1 MTQNIPSLS
10 FPLHRSRRLR
20 HNSTIRSMVREYSV
34 TGDDLVMPYFILDGD
49 NTREAIQSMPH
60 IFRLSIDLIMLELTE
75 FIPLGLRAIALFPVT
90 PSALKDDT
98 GSHSDNPDNLICRAI
113 RAIKQKFPEILII
126 ADVALD
132 PYTSHG
138 HDGIL
143 DTSGY
148 MVNDKTVDAL
158 VKQSLNQVRAGADI
172 IAPSDMCDGR
182 IKAIRMALEAN
193 DYVNTIIMAYS
204 AKYASSLYTPFR
216 DAVGSGGSLIGDK
229 KTYQMDYANAS
240 EALNEISLDIL
251 EGADIVMIKP
261 AMMYQDIIRQTADNF
276 SVPICAYQVSGEY
289 AMLHFLAEQNPSNRH
304 AIILESLTALKRS
317 GCDMII
323 SYFTKKF
330 FKINS

>member
-1 MTQNIPSLS
+1 MTHHIPLLS
-10 FPLHRSRRLR
+10 YPLNRPRRLR
-20 HNSTIRSMVREYSV
+20 HNNAIRSMVREYSV

-49 NTREAIQSMPH
+49 NIREAIQSMPH
-60 IFRLSIDLIMLELTE
+60 IFRLSIDLIVLELAE
-75 FIPLGLRAIALFPVT
+75 LIPLGLRAIALFPVT
-90 PSALKDDT
+90 PPTLKDDS
-98 GSHSDNPDNLICRAI
+98 GSQSNNPDNLICRAI
-113 RAIKQKFPEILII
+113 RIIKNKFPEILII

-143 DTSGY
+143 DTGGY
-148 MVNDKTVDAL
+148 MLNDNTVTAL
-158 VKQSLNQVRAGADI
+158 IKQSLNQVRAGADI

-193 DYVNTIIMAYS
+193 NYVNTIIMAYS
-204 AKYASSLYTPFR
+204 AKYASSFYTPFR
-216 DAVGSGGSLIGDK
+216 DAVGSSGSLIGDK

-240 EALNEISLDIL
+240 EALNEISLDIS

-289 AMLHFLAEQNPSNRH
+289 AMLNFLAEQNPTSKQS
-304 AIILESLTALKRS
+304 IILESLTALKRS
-317 GCDMII
+317 GCHIII
-323 SYFTKKF
+323 SYFTKYF